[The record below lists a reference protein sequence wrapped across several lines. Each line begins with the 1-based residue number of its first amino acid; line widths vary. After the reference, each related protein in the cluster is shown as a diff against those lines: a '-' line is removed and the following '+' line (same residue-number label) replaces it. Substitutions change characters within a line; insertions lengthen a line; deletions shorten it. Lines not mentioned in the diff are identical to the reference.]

1 MRRGSVWRRC
11 WHRITQKVFLCKI
24 VLLSVCV
31 ASINLCVV
39 FFFVLFLDQSGEIGR
54 VHLLASLLVEWQ
66 TDHSIMSTP
75 GGVPGG
81 LWAEC
86 SGYRTLAEE
95 EEKEALSCFGLKHS
109 EKCLP
114 PGGRPAFNSCPFR
127 NHPTFSA
134 HVAQSQVSN
143 QQKHCH
149 TLHKNDDI
157 NRNRVCQQSFLQTPP
172 KKKKERKK
180 NHYSCEQYLLSG

>member
-1 MRRGSVWRRC
+1 
-11 WHRITQKVFLCKI
+11 
-24 VLLSVCV
+24 
-31 ASINLCVV
+31 
-39 FFFVLFLDQSGEIGR
+39 
-54 VHLLASLLVEWQ
+54 
-66 TDHSIMSTP
+66 MSTP

-109 EKCLP
+109 EKRLP

-134 HVAQSQVSN
+134 HVAQSEVSN
-143 QQKHCH
+143 QQKHYH

-157 NRNRVCQQSFLQTPP
+157 NRNRVCQQSFLHKHQ
-172 KKKKERKK
+172 KKKKGRKK
-180 NHYSCEQYLLSG
+180 EKSLLMWIVFVVWLKPDRRPPAKETCLRVRTAADLPTQVCLAVCCRGASRCRVSWRCLLNALWHIYT